1 MYQARPEEQRR
12 PGSRIDVGQV
22 GDDHEGSEGGQIFN
36 HVEMRSLGPLRPGCW
51 RRGVLGI
58 SEDGAKSLALI
69 RSSTYGSHRTIQ
81 RKALQ
86 AK

>member
-12 PGSRIDVGQV
+12 PGSRIHVGQV
-22 GDDHEGSEGGQIFN
+22 GDDHEGSKGGQIFN

-58 SEDGAKSLALI
+58 GEDGAKSLALN
-69 RSSTYGSHRTIQ
+69 SFKYVWEPQNDTKKG
-81 RKALQ
+81 APG
-86 AK
+86 